1 MRQQGEE
8 KPTRQQDKGENM
20 SAKDFFKDIR
30 KSSTELKSLEEESE
44 RLFTMI
50 TSTTIKP
57 KEVDVQTSPTGD
69 KMAEIISKML
79 ELDDKITEQK
89 RVIVEKQLK
98 AEGIITKIDNAKYRA
113 VLRWYYVQNLKW
125 REVSD
130 RMNYDMAY
138 VQRLNGEALAA
149 ADKIM
154 KRN

>member
-57 KEVDVQTSPTGD
+57 KEVDVQTSSTGD